1 MALTSES
8 RAEYDRRLHRVL
20 SFIDARL
27 AEPLDL
33 ARLAREANF
42 SAFHFH
48 RIFAVLTGETVAAYV
63 TRRRVEVAAARLLSQ
78 PRLSVLAVALDV
90 GFGSPEAFS
99 RAFRKQFGC
108 PPSAWKERR
117 RAEKVG
123 NSKAGQVSRKAD
135 QARRGAVGYTP
146 RMATTK
152 LSPLHVIV
160 EQRPEVRIAYLRYQ
174 GPFGAAL
181 NTFWTEKVF
190 PWLAASNLLAAP
202 KYGISRDDPQ
212 VTAPSK
218 CRYDAGAEVGKNFVP
233 SSGARLDTIAG
244 GLYARTR
251 YKGMPKDMPAAWD
264 RLLREWL
271 PESGYQLDNRPCF
284 EYYGLDCA
292 GDEATGECECDLCI
306 PITKL

>member
-48 RIFAVLTGETVAAYV
+48 RIFAALTGETVAAYI
-63 TRRRVEVAAARLLSQ
+63 TRRRVETAAARLLSQ
-78 PRLSVLAVALDV
+78 PRLSILAVAMDV
-90 GFGSPEAFS
+90 GFSSPEAFS

-108 PPSAWKERR
+108 APSAWKVRR
-117 RAEKVG
+117 RGERDG
-123 NSKAGQVSRKAD
+123 NSKVGQVLRKAGQAPVAATR
-135 QARRGAVGYTP
+135 YTR
-146 RMATTK
+146 RMAATK
-152 LSPLHVIV
+152 NKSLHVTV
-160 EQRPEVRIAYLRYQ
+160 ESRPEVRIAYLRYQ
-174 GPFGAAL
+174 GPFGAPL
-181 NTFWTEKVF
+181 NKFWGDQVF
-190 PWLAASNLLAAP
+190 PWLARSNLLAAP

-212 VTAPSK
+212 VTAPDK
-218 CRYDAGAEVGKNFVP
+218 CRYDAGAEIGKNFVP
-233 SSGARLDTIAG
+233 STNAHIDTVAG

-251 YKGMPKDMPAAWD
+251 YKGQPADMPAAWD

-271 PESGYQLDNRPCF
+271 PDSGYQLDSRHCF
-284 EYYGLDCA
+284 EYYGPDCA
-292 GDEATGECECDLCI
+292 GDEKTGECECDLCI
-306 PITKL
+306 PIARL